1 MTGFN
6 SKAFMSA
13 NLALR
18 EEVVKLPALAD
29 WFDGEPEITVRGLT
43 APEFAK
49 AQEASVKHKTL
60 GAFTAAIGSQL
71 SDKEMKSTLDKAL
84 GVSDDPEPE
93 VVKRLEM
100 LVAGCV
106 KPEITLDVA
115 VRLSNTFTIEFY
127 QLTNTITKLTGLGA
141 EAIKKRKP
149 SGKTKK

>member
-1 MTGFN
+1 MSGFN
-6 SKAFMSA
+6 AKAFMSA

-18 EEVVKLPALAD
+18 EEVIKLPALAD

-60 GAFTAAIGSQL
+60 GAFTAAIGTQL
-71 SDKEMKSTLDKAL
+71 SDKEMKKVLDESL
-84 GVSDDPEPE
+84 GISDDPEPE

-106 KPEITLDVA
+106 KPEMTLDVA
-115 VRLSNTFTIEFY
+115 VKLSNLFTIEFY
-127 QLTNTITKLTGLGA
+127 QLTNAITKLTGMGA
-141 EAIKKRKP
+141 EAVKKRKP
-149 SGKTKK
+149 SGKRLK